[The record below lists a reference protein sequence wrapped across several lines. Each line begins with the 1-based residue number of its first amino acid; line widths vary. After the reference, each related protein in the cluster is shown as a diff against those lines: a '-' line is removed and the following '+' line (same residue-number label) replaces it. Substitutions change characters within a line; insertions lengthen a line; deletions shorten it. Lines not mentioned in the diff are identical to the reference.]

1 MKCFFVGFFHEMTC
15 APPQALVSVDVDSK
29 QIYIWDNCLCSP
41 HRIVELKIK
50 SLCFITCF
58 YISHVYE
65 ALAFHYRYLTFDQI
79 FFILSSFFFMEYE
92 LRSTARSDQIFNT
105 LYALHGWI
113 QDFVLG
119 GTKVGEGSGDCL
131 RFPSGPGQ
139 SRGRGPRGIPPG
151 APGFWVFRKLFRQ
164 QFCSILW
171 MWWNVLKRMNLLQ
184 KVSNSF

>member
-1 MKCFFVGFFHEMTC
+1 MRQLPVFPTQNCWAENKITVFYYLFLHFPCVRSPCISLSIFNVWSDINHLEFV
-15 APPQALVSVDVDSK
+15 
-29 QIYIWDNCLCSP
+29 
-41 HRIVELKIK
+41 
-50 SLCFITCF
+50 
-58 YISHVYE
+58 
-65 ALAFHYRYLTFDQI
+65 
-79 FFILSSFFFMEYE
+79 FFMEYE

-105 LYALHGWI
+105 LYALYGRI

-131 RFPSGPGQ
+131 RSPSGPGQ
-139 SRGRGPRGIPPG
+139 NRGRGPRGIPPG